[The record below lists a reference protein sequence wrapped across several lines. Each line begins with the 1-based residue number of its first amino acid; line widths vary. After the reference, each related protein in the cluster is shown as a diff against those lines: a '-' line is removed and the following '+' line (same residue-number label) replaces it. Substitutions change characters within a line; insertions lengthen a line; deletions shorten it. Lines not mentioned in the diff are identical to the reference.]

1 MSDTMATAMAMKM
14 AAVLQLTDD
23 QAQKVT
29 QINLKFIQ
37 KLDVARH
44 DSVSSSSR
52 NIEDAGS
59 VRYTRETIAK
69 DPRFRRIR
77 TVETLTFWSRSI

>member
-1 MSDTMATAMAMKM
+1 MAMKM

-37 KLDVARH
+37 KLDAARH
-44 DSVSSSSR
+44 EQNKQKKERDIQAVMEERASGLKKV
-52 NIEDAGS
+52 
-59 VRYTRETIAK
+59 
-69 DPRFRRIR
+69 
-77 TVETLTFWSRSI
+77 LTSEQWKAYQQLKS